1 MKHLKRF
8 LIGLIAAVM
17 CLITPVS
24 TCLAARQLSEE
35 DLYFYGLNGIYFFMS
50 GRERGCYSST
60 NLSGDTVMA
69 KVVNY
74 LSGNNERGFILSE
87 NGIAGILANFEG
99 ESGFNPFRFEGDKK
113 SGPGYGI
120 AQFTGEGGING
131 SPILGPL
138 RSDSRTSNYFN
149 TYFDIKYTKYDSST
163 GFPIEEVPDDVLDA
177 WLAVQLDYF
186 FGPSSQFETIK
197 VGTYRD
203 LGGTMGLDY
212 ITDNMTPHE
221 AMDAARTPE
230 DAARIFVWIMERPK
244 YKSTA
249 AEMRGERA
257 SYWAG
262 YVDSILGN
270 SLSPTSASSSN
281 DGSDV
286 TVIGDSITVGSQE
299 KILELMPQADIHA
312 QVSKQFYTGSS
323 ENPGGFTILQE
334 LAESDSL
341 RGTVVYALGTNS
353 SVTAAQVDE
362 VVKTA
367 GESRKVVFVTNY
379 STSNDFLGNNN
390 NYSKAKNSYSNVSI
404 ADWKARVQSQPSEY
418 LGVDGVHPNTKGQ
431 ETFARI
437 ITSAASGAETIVSVC
452 KIGTVN
458 GGLTEEQAQRL
469 ADYYNGPAV
478 DASWLAVGTK
488 NNCVSFSQWFTV
500 FFTGLPWVLGDGKDV
515 AHALSVARGLERG
528 NEPRPFA
535 VFSVYSPGSTYG
547 HTGIV
552 VAVNGD
558 DITTIEAAY
567 NRETGGHNAWV
578 VHRKFSSG
586 YFQNTL
592 YGSPFT
598 YLDSLVDLGKLADI
612 VGN

>member
-1 MKHLKRF
+1 MKFLKRF
-8 LIGLIAAVM
+8 LLGLAVAVI
-17 CLITPVS
+17 CLVAPTS
-24 TCLAARQLSEE
+24 TCLAAKQLSEN
-35 DLYFYGLNGIYFFMS
+35 DLYFYGLNGIYYFFP
-50 GRERGCYSST
+50 GKERGCYSST

-74 LSGNNERGFILSE
+74 LSGNNERGFVLSQ

-99 ESGFNPFRFEGDKK
+99 ESGFNPFRFENDEKT
-113 SGPGYGI
+113 GPGYGI
-120 AQFTGEGGING
+120 AQFTGSGGING

-149 TYFDIKYTKYDSST
+149 EYFDEKYTAYDPET
-163 GFPIEEVPDDVLDA
+163 GFPKKEVPTEVLDA

-197 VGTYRD
+197 VGSYRD
-203 LGGTMGLDY
+203 MGGTMGLNY
-212 ITDNMTPHE
+212 ISDNMTPHE
-221 AMDAARTPE
+221 AMDAAKTPE
-230 DAARIFVWIMERPK
+230 DAARIFVWIMERPSD
-244 YKSTA
+244 KSLA
-249 AEMRGERA
+249 SSKRGERA
-257 SYWAG
+257 SYWAD

-270 SLSPTSASSSN
+270 SLSPTSTSSSN

-299 KILELMPQADIHA
+299 EILELMPQADIHA

-418 LGVDGVHPNTKGQ
+418 LGVDGVHPNAKGQ

-437 ITSAASGAETIVSVC
+437 ITGAASGAETIVSVC
-452 KIGTVN
+452 KIGTVD

-478 DASWLAVGTK
+478 DGSLLAVGTK
-488 NNCVSFSQWFTV
+488 LNCVSFSQWFTT
-500 FFTGLPWVLGDGKDV
+500 FFTNLSWVLGDGKDV
-515 AHALSVARGLERG
+515 AHALSVRYGLQRGDV
-528 NEPRPFA
+528 PRPFA
-535 VFSVYSPGSTYG
+535 VFSVTGGEHG
-547 HTGIV
+547 HTGVV

-558 DITTIEAAY
+558 DIITIEAAY
-567 NRETGGHNAWV
+567 QKHDAWV
-578 VHRKFSSG
+578 VHHKMSNNEFVNG
-586 YFQNTL
+586 Q
-592 YGSPFT
+592 YGGPFV
-598 YLDSLVDLGKLADI
+598 YLDSLVDLGKLAEI
-612 VGN
+612 VGD